1 MTSVVLR
8 EAIAEKARRVRQIE
22 IVDALIAHAGEQ
34 FTIDSLVERFGS
46 TAKKLTKVADRA
58 AESALI
64 RKGRDIAGA
73 VVYWA
78 PTRSEREIERH
89 RHKGGIK
96 GYEAYLFSH
105 WQRAEAAPFA
115 RYA

>member
-1 MTSVVLR
+1 MPSPVLR
-8 EAIAEKARRVRQIE
+8 TAKAERARAVRQIE
-22 IVDALIAHAGEQ
+22 IVDALIASAGQQ
-34 FTIDSLVERFGS
+34 FTLDEMVVRFGS
-46 TAKKLTKVADRA
+46 TADKLAKIANRA

-78 PTRSEREIERH
+78 PTLSEREVERT
-89 RHKGGIK
+89 RHKGDIR
-96 GYEAYLFSH
+96 GYEAYLYSH
-105 WQRAEAAPFA
+105 WHRAEGAPFA